1 MSVAY
6 RITVDHDACMSSGK
20 CVADAPDLFRFDD
33 DEIAEPVPGA
43 AVPSD
48 NRIVDL
54 ARNCPSEALVVTDAE
69 TGDEVD
75 VG

>member
-1 MSVAY
+1 VSVAY
-6 RITVDHDACMSSGK
+6 RIAVDQDACMSSGK
-20 CVADAPDLFRFDD
+20 CVAEAPELFRFDA

-43 AVPSD
+43 PAPSD
-48 NRIVDL
+48 ARILDL
-54 ARNCPSEALVVTDAE
+54 ARACPAGALVVTDAE